1 LGEASTETGWT
12 WADDLALILSFA
24 ARRRAGVE
32 GVEEETSSVE
42 EETSSDAEGEAT
54 GALIEPDDIGEFVRA
69 AADALAASERR
80 EVLRRALDFMTPAP
94 GESVERAFL
103 VLFSALESTLT
114 FARGEDEY
122 EIIPGAEFAL
132 LERELKAWL
141 KRQPALA
148 VDAERRALV
157 YEKTRELNRL
167 PFSRV
172 FARFC
177 ERRGVELSDLWPLVG
192 RLDGWPLLEIRH
204 RLVHGDPF
212 AGRPADALRCAAAH
226 LRWTAERM
234 LLAVLG
240 WPFERSNVSPER
252 LAARREYQS
261 WPEERARL
269 AGATAGT
276 DEQA

>member
-1 LGEASTETGWT
+1 MGETSTAAEWT

-24 ARRRAGVE
+24 ARRRVGVE
-32 GVEEETSSVE
+32 GVEEETSSGV
-42 EETSSDAEGEAT
+42 EGEAAD
-54 GALIEPDDIGEFVRA
+54 ALIGPDDIGEFVRV
-69 AADALAASERR
+69 AADALAASERK
-80 EVLRRALDFMTPAP
+80 EVLRRALDFMTPVP
-94 GESVERAFL
+94 GESIERAFL
-103 VLFSALESTLT
+103 ALFSALESTLT
-114 FARGEDEY
+114 FARGDGEHKIVPRE
-122 EIIPGAEFAL
+122 EFAQ

-141 KRQPALA
+141 RRQPAFA
-148 VDAERRALV
+148 EDAERRALV

-172 FARFC
+172 FERFC

-212 AGRPADALRCAAAH
+212 AGRPADALRCGAAH

-240 WPFERSNVSPER
+240 WPAERSNVSPAR
-252 LAARREYQS
+252 LAVYGDHRN
-261 WPEERARL
+261 WPAERARL
-269 AGATAGT
+269 AGTTADP

>member
-1 LGEASTETGWT
+1 MGEAGTGAGRT

-24 ARRRAGVE
+24 ARRRVDAE
-32 GVEEETSSVE
+32 GPDAEETS
-42 EETSSDAEGEAT
+42 GEA
-54 GALIEPDDIGEFVRA
+54 GDADDPLVEADDLGEFVRA
-69 AADALAASERR
+69 AAAALAATDRQ
-80 EVLRRALDFMTPAP
+80 EVLRRALGFMTPVP
-94 GESVERAFL
+94 GESVERSFL

-122 EIIPGAEFAL
+122 RILPREEFAQ

-141 KRQPALA
+141 KSRPALA
-148 VDAERRALV
+148 GDAARRALL

-172 FARFC
+172 FTMFC
-177 ERRGVELSDLWPLVG
+177 GRRGVELSDLWPLVG
-192 RLDGWPLLEIRH
+192 PLDGWPLLEIRH

-212 AGRPADALRCAAAH
+212 DASPGGALVCATAH

-240 WPFERSNVSPER
+240 WEAGRSGAAPSRLSTQAEYAGWPAAR
-252 LAARREYQS
+252 AQLAAAGGG
-261 WPEERARL
+261 EE
-269 AGATAGT
+269 GGEESPTT
-276 DEQA
+276 

>member
-1 LGEASTETGWT
+1 LGETDTATGWT
-12 WADDLALILSFA
+12 WADDLALLLSFA
-24 ARRRAGVE
+24 ARRRVG
-32 GVEEETSSVE
+32 
-42 EETSSDAEGEAT
+42 AEGLDEEAVEASAD
-54 GALIEPDDIGEFVRA
+54 GKSPALVEADDLGEFVRS
-69 AADALAASERR
+69 AADALAASGRE
-80 EVLRRALDFMTPAP
+80 EVLRRALAFMTPVD
-94 GESVERAFL
+94 GETVERSFL

-122 EIIPGAEFAL
+122 KIISREEFAS
-132 LERELKAWL
+132 LERELKVWL

-148 VDAERRALV
+148 SDAERRALM

-172 FARFC
+172 CARFC
-177 ERRGVELSDLWPLVG
+177 ERHGVELSDLWPLVG
-192 RLDGWPLLEIRH
+192 RLDAWPLLEIRH

-212 AGRPADALRCAAAH
+212 ARRPEQALECAAQH

-240 WPFERSNVSPER
+240 WPVARSNVSPER
-252 LAARREYQS
+252 LAATRAEYQR

-269 AGATAGT
+269 AG
-276 DEQA
+276 ESV